1 MPTLQQVSFT
11 TPYAADEADIERRR
25 RLAEAL
31 QAQSAQPLDVGRSVG
46 GWAIPISPL
55 EGAAKMAQAWSGQ
68 YQTKKAD
75 EKQKELAQRYQDDL
89 AAALGRAQ
97 TMAGP
102 HPEAVDTSGEGTSS
116 FDMSGSAGPA
126 TQMVPGNR
134 AELIKALMSHPATQ
148 PLAMQQMQADLTREQ
163 MKQALADAGYGG
175 TQGNPMVPGAP
186 GSSVMAG
193 SGATPATGSPAAPRM
208 PAGVDPLAWALM
220 VQKGDMEGLAKL
232 VQEGSKPSSRFIST
246 RYGVFAAD
254 PNNPNRVVAA
264 GGASPPGALNYQFG
278 PDGQP
283 TLGLLPGQA
292 EAAGALKAAE
302 AKGGQPFQTG
312 MTKVPVYLPGGD
324 QIEVTLNPVQMERYN
339 RTGDLPPEVASSI
352 PGYQPPA
359 PPQPAPGA
367 RPAGFPVETPEVAAR
382 AAEVRMRAL
391 NGELAQQQAALAN
404 AKTPADREEAQKNID
419 ALQKEIGAK
428 IPGARPVAGRGQTQ
442 EEGIRQQRQAA
453 AGKAVDEQ
461 FAKDYVAFTTGGAQD
476 ATKQIAQ
483 LQDVQKQLTAPGADL
498 TGPMRGTL
506 PDSVQ
511 KFTAAGRNAIAMRGR
526 VEEVVQRSLR
536 SILGA
541 QFTEKEGERLIAR
554 AYNPSLTESENAI
567 RVGRLLT
574 QLQQAYQQK
583 QDAVQYFQKNNTL
596 SGWQGKLPS
605 MADFDPER
613 VMGKNEGLPAA
624 SAGSGNVTD
633 FSSLK
638 PR

>member
-1 MPTLQQVSFT
+1 MTAPSAPNLIYAYNFT
-11 TPYAADEADIERRR
+11 NYTN
-25 RLAEAL
+25 
-31 QAQSAQPLDVGRSVG
+31 
-46 GWAIPISPL
+46 
-55 EGAAKMAQAWSGQ
+55 Q

-89 AAALGRAQ
+89 ANALSRAQ
-97 TMAGP
+97 TAAGP
-102 HPEAVDTSGEGTSS
+102 HPKAVDTSGEGTSS

-382 AAEVRMRAL
+382 AADARMRAL

-404 AKTPADREEAQKNID
+404 AKTPADKEEAQKNID
-419 ALQKEIGAK
+419 ALNKEIGAK
-428 IPGARPVAGRGQTQ
+428 IPGARPVAGRSQTQ
-442 EEGIRQQRQAA
+442 AEQIRQQGQQAA
-453 AGKAVDEQ
+453 NTEAGKEFISEMRQNYAKLRDVPATLQNIERAKALATTEAKNFMGPFGESKLAITKFMRANLPGMANLKTEGVTSAEELQSTLFNQVMDNLKKMDASPSQYQQQVMQEAFGTLRTDPQ
-461 FAKDYVAFTTGGAQD
+461 SVPKILNVFADILRNRVAIHNETVAS
-476 ATKQIAQ
+476 AEK
-483 LQDVQKQLTAPGADL
+483 
-498 TGPMRGTL
+498 RGTTFPYDVKVNL
-506 PDSVQ
+506 PQNNKD
-511 KFTAAGRNAIAMRGR
+511 AATPANDPLG
-526 VEEVVQRSLR
+526 LR
-536 SILGA
+536 
-541 QFTEKEGERLIAR
+541 K
-554 AYNPSLTESENAI
+554 
-567 RVGRLLT
+567 
-574 QLQQAYQQK
+574 
-583 QDAVQYFQKNNTL
+583 
-596 SGWQGKLPS
+596 
-605 MADFDPER
+605 
-613 VMGKNEGLPAA
+613 
-624 SAGSGNVTD
+624 
-633 FSSLK
+633 
-638 PR
+638 